1 MTAQLNRIRRSRV
14 QIWLPPVALVAVTVA
29 LLVPALGSAR
39 AQSGPVN
46 TKEPQISGST
56 AVGDT
61 LSGTTGEWTGNP
73 TSFKFNWRRCPPDGG
88 QGAGNCDGI
97 VDGPDNTYTL
107 TSADVGFTIRLQV
120 KAFDSSGGKMGTA
133 TSNATA
139 VVTGAGSGPSNTDL
153 PTITGAAQV
162 GQTLTGSQGTWASTY
177 LTDFAYDW
185 LRCDAAGSN
194 CVTFGATGNTTYV
207 VAAADMGSTL
217 RFRVSAT
224 DPAGTAQVSSA
235 QTAVVPGGKPTS
247 PPPPPPPPPPPATKT
262 KPGCPSTRGTVQIA
276 AVASPQRLVIDRQ
289 LTQAVLA
296 RSPGQSATV
305 RYHVSDTC
313 GRSVQGA
320 LVYATGVPFGQLST
334 PAEQATGATGYV
346 TLTFETLA
354 DFPLGPKQRS
364 VAIFVR
370 ARKQGEN
377 LLAGISARRLFAIP
391 MSR

>member
-14 QIWLPPVALVAVTVA
+14 RIWLPTVALVAVTVA

-39 AQSGPVN
+39 TQGPVN
-46 TKEPQISGST
+46 TVEPKISGST

-73 TSFKFNWRRCPPDGG
+73 ISFKYNWRRCPPDGG

-120 KAFDSSGGKMGTA
+120 KAFDSSGGKGTG

-139 VVTGAGSGPSNTDL
+139 VVTGTGSGPTNTGL
-153 PTITGAAQV
+153 PTVTGTAQV
-162 GQTLTGSQGTWASTY
+162 GQTLTGSKGSWASEY

-194 CVTFGATGNTTYV
+194 CATFGATGSTTDV

-224 DPAGTAQVSSA
+224 DPAGTTQVSSA
-235 QTAVVPGGKPTS
+235 QTAVVPGGAAT
-247 PPPPPPPPPPPATKT
+247 PPPPPPSPPAST
-262 KPGCPSTRGTVQIA
+262 KPGCPSTRGTVQVT
-276 AVASPQRLVIDRQ
+276 AVTLPQRLVVDRQ
-289 LTQAVLA
+289 STQSVLA
-296 RSPGQSATV
+296 RSSGQSATV

-320 LVYATGVPFGQLST
+320 LVYATAVPFGQLST

-354 DFPLGPKQRS
+354 GFPLGRNQRS

-370 ARKQGEN
+370 ARKQGED